1 MNKFMIG
8 WIVAGILI
16 GINAASFSACF
27 GGSAFVGLGTVI
39 VLMFYGVKPDGII
52 EFVSGI
58 IYNSFVPLIVSCIV
72 FAFRKF

>member
-1 MNKFMIG
+1 MNKLMSG

-16 GINAASFSACF
+16 GINASSFSACF
-27 GGSAFVGLGTVI
+27 GGSAFMGLGTVI
-39 VLMFYGVKPDGII
+39 IVMFYGVKPDGIF